1 MADRKKLELQLNQP
15 CSIELLY
22 DKPTIGTSQYGE
34 YYLYAVRNGDCLTE
48 YSMFA
53 SPEVHDK
60 LKDLNKGCKAIITKL
75 AEQRGNKI
83 LTKYDVAVQHTASVV
98 NVAETKPAQPSNGNV
113 IAGDNF
119 YELMLN
125 SCKDAVRI
133 SSELGGMM
141 DAKSLAVTLF
151 IARSRISANGY
162 GG

>member
-1 MADRKKLELQLNQP
+1 MELQLNQP
-15 CSIELLY
+15 CSIELLF

-34 YYLYAVRNGDCLTE
+34 YYLYAVRNGDGSTE

-53 SPEVHDK
+53 SPEVHEK
-60 LKDLNKGCKAIITKL
+60 LKDLNKGSKATITKL

-83 LTKYDVAVQHTASVV
+83 LTKYEVAVQQAASVV
-98 NVAETKPAQPSNGNV
+98 NVAETNPVRDVNV
-113 IAGDNF
+113 KATGSDNF

-133 SSELGGMM
+133 QTELGGMM

-151 IARSRISANGY
+151 IARSRVSANGY